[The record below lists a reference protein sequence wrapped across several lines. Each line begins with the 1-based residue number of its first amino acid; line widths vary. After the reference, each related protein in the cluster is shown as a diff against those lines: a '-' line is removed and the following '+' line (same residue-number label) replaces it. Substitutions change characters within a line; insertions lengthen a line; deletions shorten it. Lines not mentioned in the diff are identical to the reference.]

1 MAVGHSGSVLPVVLV
16 PAVWSWKAPVLRS
29 IQVHVMPPSVMVLP
43 APVGHV
49 GSVEPEEPASVVTR
63 YHRLTMSI
71 HWKIAVPL
79 LTGAPGSVS
88 HIGSLPAVVPA
99 VVTRY

>member
-16 PAVWSWKAPVLRS
+16 PAVWFWKAPVLRS
-29 IQVHVMPPSVMVLP
+29 IHVHVMPPSVIVLP
-43 APVGHV
+43 APVGHT

-63 YHRLTMSI
+63 YHKLTMSM
-71 HWKIAVPL
+71 HVNTTVPL
-79 LTGAPGSVS
+79 VTGAPGSVS
-88 HIGSLPAVVPA
+88 HTGSLPAVVPA